1 MLQKNKSIFVIS
13 APSGTGKTTI
23 AQRLNAKIPGLEVI
37 VSYTTRKP
45 RPGEKNGINY
55 HFVTRE
61 RFRAMI
67 EEDRF
72 AEWAEVYGNY
82 YGTPKKEIL
91 RGLAKNKKI
100 LLTIDTQGGMSIKK
114 KLPGATLIA
123 VMPPSI
129 REQEKRIRK
138 RKGLTEIEIKERVES
153 ARKEKE
159 ILMKEY
165 HFRLINKNLE
175 NTVKKICNIIN
186 KGSKY

>member
-1 MLQKNKSIFVIS
+1 MFKKNRIFVIS

-23 AQRLNAKIPGLEVI
+23 AKKLKEKIPGLELV
-37 VSYTTRKP
+37 VSCTTRKP

-55 HFVTRE
+55 HFITRK
-61 RFRAMI
+61 RFRTMI
-67 EEDRF
+67 EKGRF

-91 RGLAKNKKI
+91 AGLTRDRKI
-100 LLTIDTQGGMSIKK
+100 LLTIDTQGGMNIKK
-114 KLPGATLIA
+114 KFPEATLIA

-129 REQEKRIRK
+129 KEQEIRIRK
-138 RKGLTEIEIKERVES
+138 RRGLS
-153 ARKEKE
+153 EKE
-159 ILMKEY
+159 IQKRMAAAREEKKILIRYY

-175 NTVKKICNIIN
+175 NTIKKICSIIN